1 MRAASACRARRAQ
14 AGCERRKA
22 ACSAGTA
29 RRLIQHEDGGLHKP
43 SEGVGGEEDALQLG
57 REHADEGVQVAGP
70 LLLVVPAEL
79 AAEHLRRHLEQ
90 LACGST
96 AQPLAGKKEGSGSTH
111 CRTEKNREKSYPP
124 MSNTARSASGFF

>member
-1 MRAASACRARRAQ
+1 MRVGAPVPAPSAYQVRRAQ

-22 ACSAGTA
+22 VRSAGTA

-43 SEGVGGEEDALQLG
+43 SGGVGGGEDAGQLG
-57 REHADEGVQVAGP
+57 HAHADEGVQVAGP

-96 AQPLAGKKEGSGSTH
+96 AQPLAGKKEGCGFTAR
-111 CRTEKNREKSYPP
+111 RTEKIREKSY
-124 MSNTARSASGFF
+124 RRK

>member
-1 MRAASACRARRAQ
+1 MREGGSVRAPSACRARRAQ

-22 ACSAGTA
+22 ACSVGTA

-43 SEGVGGEEDALQLG
+43 SGGVGGEEDALWLG
-57 REHADEGVQVAGP
+57 DDHADEGAQVVGV
-70 LLLVVPAEL
+70 LQLVVPVEL

-96 AQPLAGKKEGSGSTH
+96 AQPLAGKKEGSGFTAKLTG
-111 CRTEKNREKSYPP
+111 RNRGNILPV
-124 MSNTARSASGFF
+124 

>member
-1 MRAASACRARRAQ
+1 MRAGGPVPAPSAHQVRRAQ

-29 RRLIQHEDGGLHKP
+29 RRLTQHEDGDLHKP
-43 SEGVGGEEDALQLG
+43 SGGVGGEEDALWLG
-57 REHADEGVQVAGP
+57 DDHADEGVQVVGP
-70 LLLVVPAEL
+70 LLLVVPVEL

-96 AQPLAGKKEGSGSTH
+96 AQPLAGKKDGSSLTAKL
-111 CRTEKNREKSYPP
+111 TEK
-124 MSNTARSASGFF
+124 SGRILLA